1 MRTLAGV
8 RGGGDGEDERV
19 PKGGYVKKLSTHM
32 GLMGTILTVAASPD
46 TSICGWSSS
55 FFPVRRSSF
64 SFSSAKR
71 QVTWA
76 VWQSST
82 GE

>member
-1 MRTLAGV
+1 M
-8 RGGGDGEDERV
+8 
-19 PKGGYVKKLSTHM
+19 KKLSTHM
-32 GLMGTILTVAASPD
+32 GLMGTRLTVAASPD
-46 TSICGWSSS
+46 MRICGWSSS
-55 FFPVRRSSF
+55 FLPVRRSSF

-76 VWQSST
+76 VWQSRT

>member
-1 MRTLAGV
+1 M
-8 RGGGDGEDERV
+8 
-19 PKGGYVKKLSTHM
+19 KKLSTHM
-32 GLMGTILTVAASPD
+32 GLMGTSLTVAASPD
-46 TSICGWSSS
+46 MRICGWSSS
-55 FFPVRRSSF
+55 FLPVRRSSF

-76 VWQSST
+76 VWQSRT